1 MYCSKLSLKDFRNY
15 RKLELNLSSG
25 LTIIQGENAAGK
37 NTLLE
42 AIYLLATTKS
52 PRAHN
57 EQELVSLEAVPEFG
71 APAFCRVNATIQRS
85 DTDFLEAEIIVTR
98 DDKKQNPL
106 SEVINAARKRVK
118 VNGVAR
124 RAAELIGQLNVV
136 FFSPEDLDLVIGSP
150 ALRRRYLDITLSQVD
165 RRYFRHLQ
173 EYTKL
178 LAQRNGLLRNWR
190 ENTRNRTA
198 KPIQRLQEEL
208 NIWDEELVKA
218 GAYIIL
224 RRKICLLGLR
234 ERAVSLHANLV
245 GFISQDYQP
254 AFDLPYHP
262 SFILEGLEDEVA
274 VATRFRQELNDLR
287 EKELQRGVSLVGPH
301 RDDFSFRLDGQD
313 VAVFGSRGQQRTA
326 VLALKLAEADWMF
339 NQTGE
344 RPVLLLDDI
353 LSELDAHR
361 RRFVLEVIQAGAE
374 QTIVTTTDL
383 ALFGST
389 RQLAQHARLYRVSE
403 SKLIPL
409 LDLA

>member
-1 MYCSKLSLKDFRNY
+1 MLCSKLSLKDFRNY

-25 LTIIQGENAAGK
+25 LSIIQGENAVGK
-37 NTLLE
+37 TTLLE

-52 PRAHN
+52 PRTHN
-57 EQELVSLEAVPEFG
+57 EQELVSLEAQPEFG
-71 APAFCRVNATIQRS
+71 APAFCRVNATVQRTN
-85 DTDFLEAEIIVTR
+85 DDPIEAEIIITR
-98 DDKKQNPL
+98 DEKKQNPL
-106 SEVINAARKRVK
+106 SDIANAARKRIK
-118 VNGVAR
+118 INGIAR

-136 FFSPEDLDLVIGSP
+136 LFSPEDLDLVIGSP

-165 RRYFRHLQ
+165 RRYLRNLQ

-178 LAQRNGLLRNWR
+178 LAQRNGLLRNWK
-190 ENTRNRTA
+190 ENLRNRTG
-198 KPIQRLQEEL
+198 KPVSRLHEEL
-208 NIWDEELVKA
+208 NVWDEELVKA

-224 RRKICLLGLR
+224 RRNECLRGLR

-245 GFISQDYQP
+245 GFISDEYQP
-254 AFDLPYHP
+254 AFDLPYLP
-262 SFILEGLEDEVA
+262 SFPLEGLNDEVA
-274 VATRFRQELNDLR
+274 IALRFRQELNQIR
-287 EKELQRGVSLVGPH
+287 ERELQRGVSLVGAH
-301 RDDFSFRLDGQD
+301 RDDFGFWLDGQD

-339 NQTGE
+339 SQTGE

-353 LSELDAHR
+353 LSELDIHR

-374 QTIVTTTDL
+374 QTLVTTTDL

-389 RQLAQHARLYRVSE
+389 AQLAQNARLYRVSE

-409 LDLA
+409 